1 MIKRRIRINSRERKK
16 DTMLEKAKHL
26 GADQRMIDGALNI
39 FKFEG
44 LNGMNTHFANN
55 MTKYK

>member
-1 MIKRRIRINSRERKK
+1 MIKRRRMINIRDNRK
-16 DTMLEKAKHL
+16 DTMLEKAKQL
-26 GADQRMIDGALNI
+26 GADQRMIEGALNI

-44 LNGMNTHFANN
+44 LNGMNTHFTNN